1 MPLFE
6 HCNLQCLQLVSSVS
20 SENIEIS
27 ESIVSNILSVNSLCG
42 GATSISDSIFSLFH
56 LWSFL
61 FAAGHRWPQEFIIY
75 AAVAF
80 HQKRTVRIDER
91 PPGGGKLGIFQHK
104 CFFYNCWP
112 YCLPGQKKCSCN
124 SAFGDCCVLRSIG
137 CVTPHMMFW
146 WAITGAGRPNSSL
159 MEK

>member
-42 GATSISDSIFSLFH
+42 GATSISYSIFSLFIYDRSY
-56 LWSFL
+56 LPQVIADPRSSL
-61 FAAGHRWPQEFIIY
+61 FTQQLLSIRR
-75 AAVAF
+75 
-80 HQKRTVRIDER
+80 RTVRIDER

-104 CFFYNCWP
+104 CFFYNC
-112 YCLPGQKKCSCN
+112 CLWATRKIPLLAKKSSCN
-124 SAFGDCCVLRSIG
+124 SVFGDCCVLRSIG
-137 CVTPHMMFW
+137 CVTPHMMF
-146 WAITGAGRPNSSL
+146 
-159 MEK
+159 